1 MEGET
6 VMNAAEAAMA
16 GIFGSKGSGGG
27 SGLSL
32 KTVSWTGTGTATNN
46 ITFSEKPTL
55 VLSIQMTNKDPLN
68 AACMPFRYGSPSM
81 FCVYSD
87 TRAPS
92 TWRGTY
98 TSRLTYSA
106 DELTMTI
113 TRNDKG
119 SAWNDET
126 TNYTLYYM

>member
-1 MEGET
+1 MRLYGRVNGVET
-6 VMNAAEAAMA
+6 EIA
-16 GIFGSKGSGGG
+16 GGG
-27 SGLSL
+27 GGGLSL
-32 KTVSWTGTGTATNN
+32 KTVSWTGTGTATNS
-46 ITFSEKPTL
+46 ITFPEKPTL
-55 VLSIQMTNKDPLN
+55 VLSIQITNKDPLN

-81 FCVYSD
+81 FCVY
-87 TRAPS
+87 TNYQAPS
-92 TWRGTY
+92 VWKGTY

-113 TRNDKG
+113 TGNDKG